1 MVFAAM
7 ALALTVSLAPCSGKG
22 TAVYVDAT
30 ERRLWLCKSGA
41 PVMSMPVALG
51 RGGLD
56 KRWEGDGK
64 VPLGAYPLGA
74 PRASKAFHLFIPV
87 GFPTP
92 IQRRQGFNGGAIGI
106 HGPSRA
112 HSGPLSTGMDWTL
125 GCIAVGTDDEIDR
138 VARWVK
144 ESKARRIII
153 EERELL
159 ATAP

>member
-1 MVFAAM
+1 MLFAAM
-7 ALALTVSLAPCSGKG
+7 ALALTASPTPCSGKG

-30 ERRLWLCKSGA
+30 ERRLWLCESGT
-41 PVMSMPVALG
+41 PVGSMPVALG

-64 VPLGAYPLGA
+64 VPLGAYPLAA
-74 PRASKAFHLFIPV
+74 PRPSKAFHLFIPV
-87 GFPTP
+87 GYPTP
-92 IQRRQGFNGGAIGI
+92 SQRRQGLSGGAIGV

-125 GCIAVGTDDEIDR
+125 GCIAVGTDAEIER
-138 VARWVK
+138 VARWVR

-159 ATAP
+159 AAAP

>member
-1 MVFAAM
+1 MLLTVM
-7 ALALTVSLAPCSGKG
+7 ALALTVSPTPCSGKG
-22 TAVYVDAT
+22 TVIFVDAT
-30 ERRLWLCKSGA
+30 ERRLWLCQSGS
-41 PVMSMPVALG
+41 PVESMPVALG

-64 VPLGAYPLGA
+64 VPLGAYALAA

-87 GFPTP
+87 GYPTSS
-92 IQRRQGFNGGAIGI
+92 QRRQGLSGGAIGV

-125 GCIAVGTDDEIDR
+125 GCIAVGTDAEIER

-159 ATAP
+159 AAAP

>member
-1 MVFAAM
+1 
-7 ALALTVSLAPCSGKG
+7 
-22 TAVYVDAT
+22 
-30 ERRLWLCKSGA
+30 
-41 PVMSMPVALG
+41 MPVALG
-51 RGGLD
+51 SGGLD

-74 PRASKAFHLFIPV
+74 PRTSKAFHRFIPV
-87 GFPTP
+87 GYPTP
-92 IQRRQGFNGGAIGI
+92 SQRRQGFSGGAIGI

-112 HSGPLSTGMDWTL
+112 HNGPLSTGMDWTL

-159 ATAP
+159 ATGS